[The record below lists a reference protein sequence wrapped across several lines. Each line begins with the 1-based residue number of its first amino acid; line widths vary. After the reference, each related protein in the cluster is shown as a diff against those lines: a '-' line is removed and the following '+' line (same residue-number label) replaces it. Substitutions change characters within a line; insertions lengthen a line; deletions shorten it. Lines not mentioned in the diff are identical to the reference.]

1 MIATTEN
8 LLFSLTLYV
17 MPVNHSNRVRFTSAN
32 LLNLIIS
39 YKYIN
44 LELLVNLFTSSQYI
58 IMSCQVFFRA
68 DKNVYS
74 AIKLLTLMM
83 IIVIKIL

>member
-1 MIATTEN
+1 MKVMIATTEN

-17 MPVNHSNRVRFTSAN
+17 MPVHHSNRVRFTSAN

-44 LELLVNLFTSSQYI
+44 LEFIHFKSIYYNVLSGIFSS
-58 IMSCQVFFRA
+58 R
-68 DKNVYS
+68 
-74 AIKLLTLMM
+74 
-83 IIVIKIL
+83 